1 MTTKT
6 KDRLTTFFA
15 FLTIILCIGATGAID
30 GPTGHEKDNWLLCG
44 ILFLL
49 SIVSGILC
57 IFFQET
63 NKWTLT
69 YSKAH
74 TQVQTQ

>member
-15 FLTIILCIGATGAID
+15 CLTIILCIGAAGAID
-30 GPTGHEKDNWLLCG
+30 GPVGYEKDNWLLCG

-63 NKWTLT
+63 NRWTLI
-69 YSKAH
+69 YLKAH
-74 TQVQTQ
+74 TKVRTQ

>member
-6 KDRLTTFFA
+6 KDKLTTFFA
-15 FLTIILCIGATGAID
+15 CLTIILCIGAAGAID
-30 GPTGHEKDNWLLCG
+30 GPVGYEKDNWLLCG

-63 NKWTLT
+63 NR
-69 YSKAH
+69 
-74 TQVQTQ
+74 